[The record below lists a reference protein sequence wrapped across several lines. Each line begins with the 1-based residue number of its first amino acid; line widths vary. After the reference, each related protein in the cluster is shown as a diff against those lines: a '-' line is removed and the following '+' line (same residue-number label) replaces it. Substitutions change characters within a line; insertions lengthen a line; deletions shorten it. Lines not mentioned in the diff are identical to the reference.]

1 MAGTVRATWWHLH
14 EHSKGRKGHLRS
26 LGIVVRSSKILR
38 ACVLSFLTGVS
49 TACYVYTP
57 VASPPAQGSQ
67 LRLDLNDRGRVGLG
81 GQIGA
86 SGSAVEGLL
95 QPGPDSI
102 FTLKVVSVSYLNGQ
116 RNQWTGEPLSV
127 SRDFVRDVRARQF
140 SKTRTALTVGSIAP
154 LR

>member
-1 MAGTVRATWWHLH
+1 M
-14 EHSKGRKGHLRS
+14 
-26 LGIVVRSSKILR
+26 RSSKILR

-57 VASPPAQGSQ
+57 VATSPAQGSQ
-67 LRLDLNDRGRVGLG
+67 LLLDLNDRGRVGLG

-95 QPGPDSI
+95 QPGPDSV
-102 FTLKVVSVSYLNGQ
+102 FNLKVVSVSYLNGQ

-127 SRDFVRDVRARQF
+127 SRDFVRDVRTRQF
-140 SKTRTALTVGSIAP
+140 SKTRTALTVGSIAAAVVGFIVTRGLIGSGSP
-154 LR
+154 DRDGGNTPPGGES

>member
-1 MAGTVRATWWHLH
+1 M
-14 EHSKGRKGHLRS
+14 
-26 LGIVVRSSKILR
+26 RSSKILR

-127 SRDFVRDVRARQF
+127 SRDFVRDVRTRQF
-140 SKTRTALTVGSIAP
+140 SKTRTALTVGSIAAAAVAFIVTRGLVGSGSAGKDGGNP
-154 LR
+154 PPGGES